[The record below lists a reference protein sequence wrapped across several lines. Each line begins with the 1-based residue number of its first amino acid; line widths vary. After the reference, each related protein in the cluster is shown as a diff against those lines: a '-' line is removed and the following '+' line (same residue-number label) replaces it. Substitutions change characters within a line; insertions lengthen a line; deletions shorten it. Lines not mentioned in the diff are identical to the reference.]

1 MASWAP
7 TGERAERRVAGYPA
21 IAAISLAL
29 VTVLEE
35 AAGAPG
41 GEFADLP
48 VALVQGGRLAEG
60 LPTGLSVYL
69 RHVAAGRTA
78 SPLPPPEEHRPAAIA
93 VDLHYLVTA
102 WADSAELQ
110 HRLLGWCLRTLHAS
124 PVLPAAALHQSGPD
138 VFDPTEVVMV
148 DLEPLSP
155 AELREMW
162 PVAAAPTPSLAYCV
176 RSLQIR

>member
-1 MASWAP
+1 MAA
-7 TGERAERRVAGYPA
+7 YPA
-21 IAAISLAL
+21 VAAVSHAL

-60 LPTGLSVYL
+60 LSTGLSVYL
-69 RHVAAGRTA
+69 RHVAAGRVA
-78 SPLPPPEEHRPAAIA
+78 STLPPHREHGPAAVA

-102 WADSAELQ
+102 WADTAELQ
-110 HRLLGWCLRTLHAS
+110 QRLLGWCLRTLHAS

-138 VFDPTEVVMV
+138 VFDPTEKISVE
-148 DLEPLSP
+148 LEPLTP
-155 AELREMW
+155 AELRDMW
-162 PVAAAPTPSLAYCV
+162 PVVAAPPPPSLAYCV